1 MLSNLVASVR
11 LCALLLPLLLLL
23 PCGSALAQR
32 FDRTQAARLLR
43 TPNMPAQFL
52 VKFHDS
58 TFAPDADS
66 LAVYAPGGVRSVKPI
81 GQSGVHLLQ
90 TVRGGADV
98 LMQLSQHPAVE
109 YIEPDY
115 VLTVDRTSN
124 DPFNS
129 QLWALGSGASG
140 IGAPLAWDVTT
151 GSRNVAVAVIDTGT
165 DLTHPDLVGNLW
177 SAPRPF
183 QFVRNGSL
191 VTCPAGSRGY
201 DFVANDC
208 VPDDEHGHGSHVAGT
223 VGATGNNGVGVVG
236 VNWQSSIV
244 TLKFMNASGQGA
256 SSDALAAIDL
266 ALELRKQFPTEADIR
281 VVNNS
286 WGGGGFST
294 ALNNAIGRARQ
305 ANVLMVF
312 AAGNEGREN
321 GADAALSQYVQANT
335 NVIAV
340 AASDSNDALASF
352 SNRSKSF
359 VHLAAPGAGI
369 VSTFKGGQY
378 ATASGT
384 SMAAPHV
391 SGAAALVL
399 AVCSLPFD
407 RLRDSI
413 LQNVDA
419 RVGLVDMVSTGGRL
433 NVDRAIQRCGG
444 SSTPPAIR
452 LDAVSTVLRV
462 RPGATGTYSLTPRKS
477 GEVTAQP
484 VLVVTGLPAGVTM
497 APIAASRFDVAQ
509 TITLTASASAKPGN
523 YTLMATL
530 TAGTLKSFL
539 PLALSVQPPPSFTL
553 ADFAGTV
560 RIDQGVQVRV
570 TARIVRDPEFS
581 APVVVRVI
589 NPPQGV
595 SVASATIG
603 AGTASSALLPIAVAI
618 TAPAGTYNLSVVA
631 ESSTTGITK
640 SGTLKIEVVAL
651 PPSLSMT
658 TLVDITVP
666 PGKTVAVPVS
676 VTRTNITAQPVTVTV
691 TGLPAGVTASAL
703 TIPATSRSGVINL
716 TATPTAAVTAGTPVR
731 FEAISGTPALKAVA
745 QSLVRVR

>member
-1 MLSNLVASVR
+1 MLSHLVVSVR
-11 LCALLLPLLLLL
+11 LRALFLPLLLLL
-23 PCGSALAQR
+23 PGGAAFAQR
-32 FDRTQAARLLR
+32 FDRAQAARLLR
-43 TPNMPAQFL
+43 TPNVPAQFL
-52 VKFHDS
+52 VKFHDPE
-58 TFAPDADS
+58 FAPDADS

-90 TVRGGADV
+90 TARGGADT
-98 LMQLSQHPAVE
+98 LMQLSQHPAIE

-165 DLTHPDLVGNLW
+165 DLTHPDLAGNLW

-223 VGATGNNGVGVVG
+223 VGASGNNGVGVVG
-236 VNWQSSIV
+236 VNWQTSIV

-294 ALNNAIGRARQ
+294 ALNSAIGRARQ

-321 GADAALSQYVQANT
+321 GADAALSQYVQANP

-399 AVCSLPFD
+399 STCSLAFD
-407 RLRDSI
+407 KLRDS
-413 LQNVDA
+413 LLSNVDA
-419 RVGLVDMVSTGGRL
+419 RVGLVDVVATGGRL
-433 NVDRAIQRCGG
+433 NVDRAIQSCKGA
-444 SSTPPAIR
+444 TAPASIR
-452 LDAVSTVLRV
+452 LVAASTVLRV
-462 RPGATGTYSLTPRKS
+462 RPGATGTYSLTPRKT
-477 GEVTAQP
+477 GDVTAQP
-484 VLVVTGLPAGVTM
+484 VLTVTGLPAGVTM

-509 TITLTASASAKPGN
+509 TITLTASASAQPGN

-539 PLALSVQPPPSFTL
+539 PLAFSVQPPPSFTL
-553 ADFAGTV
+553 VEFPGTL
-560 RIDQGVQVRV
+560 RMDQGAQVRV

-595 SVASATIG
+595 SVAAATIG
-603 AGTASSALLPIAVAI
+603 AGTASSALLSIAVATT
-618 TAPAGTYNLSVVA
+618 TAAGTYTLSVVA
-631 ESSTTGITK
+631 ESPATGITK
-640 SGTLKIEVVAL
+640 RGTLKIEVVAL

-666 PGKTVAVPVS
+666 PGRTVAVPVS
-676 VTRTNITAQPVTVTV
+676 VTRTNISAQPVTVTV

-716 TATPTAAVTAGTPVR
+716 TATPTAAVTAGIRVR
-731 FEAISGTPALKAVA
+731 FESTSGTPALKAVA
-745 QSLVRVR
+745 TPLVRVR